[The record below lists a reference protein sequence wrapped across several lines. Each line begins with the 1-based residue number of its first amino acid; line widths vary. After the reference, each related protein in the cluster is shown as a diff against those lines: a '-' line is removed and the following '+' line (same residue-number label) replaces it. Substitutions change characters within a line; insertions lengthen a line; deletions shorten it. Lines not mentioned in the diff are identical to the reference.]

1 MLLVSLLVFGIM
13 RILPGDPAVALLGA
27 GGDGS
32 FTEEDLIAVRK
43 KLGTDR
49 PLHVQ
54 YLTWM
59 RDMGKADFGDSF
71 FYSFPVSKLLST
83 RFPAT
88 AELALLAL
96 LISYVVALPLGVLSA
111 MKQDTWL
118 DYVAKF
124 ITISGVALPTFW
136 VGILM
141 IFVLAR
147 FFNWLPPL
155 DYAKLWDDPFTN
167 LQQLIFPALA
177 LGFFNT
183 AFAARI
189 TRSSML
195 EVMRED
201 YIRTARSKG
210 LAEIVVVS
218 RHALKNAFLPV
229 ITVAGFQLSRLLGGA
244 VIIEAIF
251 AVPGMG
257 NLLIEGV
264 VRRDYPTVQALIML
278 VAVSVLLLNLIIDL
292 LYGWLNPRIRYA

>member
-1 MLLVSLLVFGIM
+1 M

-49 PLHVQ
+49 PLHIQ
-54 YLTWM
+54 YYTWM
-59 RDMGKADFGDSF
+59 RDMGKGDFGDSF
-71 FYSFPVSKLLST
+71 FYSFPVSKLLID
-83 RFPAT
+83 RFPNT
-88 AELALLAL
+88 AELAVLAL
-96 LISYVVALPLGVLSA
+96 LISYLIALPLGVLSA
-111 MKQDTWL
+111 MKQDTWV
-118 DYVAKF
+118 DYISKI

-136 VGILM
+136 VGILI

-155 DYAKLWDDPFTN
+155 DYADLWKDPLTN
-167 LQQLIFPALA
+167 LSQLIFPALS

-210 LAEIVVVS
+210 LAETIVVS

-278 VAVSVLLLNLIIDL
+278 VAVSVLLLNLIIDF
-292 LYGWLNPRIRYA
+292 LYAWLNPRIRYA

>member
-1 MLLVSLLVFGIM
+1 LLLVSLVVFGIM

-32 FTEEDLIAVRK
+32 FTEADLIAVRK

-71 FYSFPVSKLLST
+71 FYSYPVSGLLIT

-88 AELALLAL
+88 AELAILAL
-96 LISYVVALPLGVLSA
+96 LMSYVVALPLGVLSA
-111 MKQDTWL
+111 MKQDSWM

-136 VGILM
+136 VGILI

-167 LQQLIFPALA
+167 LQQLVFPALA

-264 VRRDYPTVQALIML
+264 VRRDYPTVQAMIML
-278 VAVSVLLLNLIIDL
+278 VAVSVLLLNLVIDL